1 MNVEPAD
8 STIKQHRMMYIKK
21 MTNQNTTTHMRE
33 QFTYLI
39 LSDAKG
45 SHNERIQFPKAQK
58 RLKEP

>member
-21 MTNQNTTTHMRE
+21 MTNWNTTTHMRE

-39 LSDAKG
+39 LPDSKG
-45 SHNERIQFPKAQK
+45 SHNEIIQFLEAQK
-58 RLKEP
+58 R